1 MNEIEEI
8 TPQPAKS
15 SNKKAAI
22 IIAAVAVLVIIAISA
37 ALFYNTQY
45 GPCGKKV
52 VKESVTTLFNGLS
65 NFNDALSIAKRTP
78 RLGLAGPV
86 SDLQDAKSVME
97 EIEVPLCLEYAK
109 FKLVEGCKWSIQSF
123 YDFMEQQSDTT
134 IDKDLTLATARFNEY
149 NDEVERILECMPS
162 CELKTAR

>member
-22 IIAAVAVLVIIAISA
+22 IIAAVAVLVIIAVSA
-37 ALFYNTQY
+37 TLFYTAKNSS
-45 GPCGKKV
+45 CNKKAV
-52 VKESVTTLFNGLS
+52 QESIPTMFDGLS

-86 SDLQDAKSVME
+86 SDLQDAKSVIE

-109 FKLVEGCKWSIQSF
+109 FKLVESCKWSIQSF
-123 YDFMEQQSDTT
+123 YDFMEQKSDATLE
-134 IDKDLTLATARFNEY
+134 KDITLATARLSEY